1 MAVALPWIGLALT
14 AVGTG
19 VAVKSSLDQAKA
31 AEEAGDFNA
40 KVAEN
45 NAKVEQDKAQL
56 EAQQLRRRNLVM
68 LGRQRAAFAK
78 SGVNLS
84 GSALD
89 VMFDSET
96 QGELDVQSALW
107 GGNLGANFYRS
118 RGQLARLEGQNAAT
132 AARYGA
138 ASTALT
144 GLGQGVSQYQRN
156 RSYSNRR
163 NPTFED

>member
-1 MAVALPWIGLALT
+1 MAVAIPWIGLALS

-19 VAVKSSLDQAKA
+19 VAIKGGIDQAKA
-31 AEEAGDFNA
+31 SEEAGEFNA

-45 NAKVEQDKAQL
+45 NAKAEQDRAQF
-56 EAQQLRRRNLVM
+56 EAQQIRKRNLVM
-68 LGRQRAAFAK
+68 LGKQKSAFAK

-89 VMFDSET
+89 VMFDSES
-96 QGELDVQSALW
+96 QGELDVLAAVY
-107 GGNLGANFYRS
+107 GGNLGANYQRS
-118 RGQLARLEGQNAAT
+118 RGQLARTAGQNAAT

-144 GLGQGVSQYQRN
+144 GLGQGASQYSRMSRRN
-156 RSYSNRR
+156 